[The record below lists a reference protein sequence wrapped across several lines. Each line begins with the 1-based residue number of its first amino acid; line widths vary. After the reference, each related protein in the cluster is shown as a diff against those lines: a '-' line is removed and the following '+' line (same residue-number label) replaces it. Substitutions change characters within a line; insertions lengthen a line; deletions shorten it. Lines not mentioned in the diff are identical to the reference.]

1 MQGARRS
8 SRINAS
14 ILSEYYNFPFT
25 TLNFQ
30 VTNGTIGS
38 TVQTLAMQ
46 AEESAINPD
55 QQTNEML
62 SMFDNILSSVADF
75 VSGPNASV
83 IDDVVSKN

>member
-1 MQGARRS
+1 M
-8 SRINAS
+8 
-14 ILSEYYNFPFT
+14 
-25 TLNFQ
+25 
-30 VTNGTIGS
+30 
-38 TVQTLAMQ
+38 QTLAVQ
-46 AEESAINPD
+46 AEESANNPD